1 MEMTAAVVGP
11 AHGLHGEVTLDVRTG
26 RPNTEANFIAC
37 ADIQVTYP
45 GVNLT
50 TPTACATTHYN

>member
-1 MEMTAAVVGP
+1 MVDGTSLP
-11 AHGLHGEVTLDVRTG
+11 LDVATG
-26 RPNTEANFIAC
+26 RPRTQSNFIAC

-50 TPTACATTHYN
+50 TPTACATTHF